1 MKSSSICRKQK
12 RWWNAY
18 MLFYTRNDYE
28 SMGLEDQM
36 KALDLSSAQTTG
48 VMPKMPAPIQKSIQ
62 KQNVRFLHHR
72 NQFSPE
78 YFQVLHLAHW
88 FTGGCLSTCSN
99 EMRSLRLYILFPVYA
114 QDHGVQHAGRRRGR
128 RRVVG

>member
-1 MKSSSICRKQK
+1 
-12 RWWNAY
+12 

-28 SMGLEDQM
+28 TMGLEEQM
-36 KALDLSSAQTTG
+36 KALDLTTQQASAGGG

-78 YFQVLHLAHW
+78 YFQVRH
-88 FTGGCLSTCSN
+88 
-99 EMRSLRLYILFPVYA
+99 V
-114 QDHGVQHAGRRRGR
+114 
-128 RRVVG
+128 